1 MSGSF
6 TPQLSNGGC
15 GLRNVLSLKSEH
27 LLVKSRK
34 VFVGLVRSYRAR
46 IGRIRAV
53 VERGREGEGE
63 DREGCK

>member
-1 MSGSF
+1 M
-6 TPQLSNGGC
+6 
-15 GLRNVLSLKSEH
+15 RNVLSLKSEH